1 MKYTLTKE
9 AVQWIITK
17 IKNHISDKANP
28 HGVTKSQVGLS
39 NVANLD
45 QSKAIKSITR
55 NGTTFTA
62 TALDGTTSTFTQQDT
77 NTTYGVATSSADGLM
92 SKSDKAKLDG
102 IDPSAITTNATNIKK
117 NADAISAETTRAKAA
132 EKANADTI
140 SAEVT
145 RAKKAEEANT
155 QLTNDLKTGLTGGTV
170 KVARATSADSSTA
183 LGSVTAKFFAIPDNG
198 ARKKYLLFYDITE
211 WASKTKD
218 AGTYAYDGY
227 FFSRRSGG
235 FVSNNYTGT
244 LSMVASYC
252 GMSGGKTTKSDTSN
266 TLRLRTTSSMYKPV
280 ILHNTNTDKYY
291 LALETYGNG
300 RDLVLFGI
308 FQGTFIG
315 TWIQNTGAAF
325 SDGTLPDGY
334 ELYSEGYVSIP
345 YERAIADKNGND
357 ITEYFVAAAYA
368 DGAFTFTRG
377 NGGKTV
383 LTIPD
388 AVSNTVNSHI
398 ANKSNPHGVTKAQ
411 VGLGSVA
418 NLDQSKAIKSI
429 TRSGTTFTYTALDGT
444 IGTFTQQDTNT
455 TYGVATT
462 GANGLMSATDKARL
476 DKLWAAMNGGLDYG
490 TK

>member
-1 MKYTLTKE
+1 M
-9 AVQWIITK
+9 AD
-17 IKNHISDKANP
+17 ISKVKTPDGNTYNVKDSTARDLIANKADK
-28 HGVTKSQVGLS
+28 T
-39 NVANLD
+39 VA
-45 QSKAIKSITR
+45 
-55 NGTTFTA
+55 
-62 TALDGTTSTFTQQDT
+62 TTSA
-77 NTTYGVATSSADGLM
+77 NGLM
-92 SKSDKAKLDG
+92 SAADKSKIDS
-102 IDPSAITTNATNIKK
+102 IDPSAITTNAANIKK
-117 NADAISAETTRAKAA
+117 NADAISAET
-132 EKANADTI
+132 
-140 SAEVT
+140 T

-155 QLTNDLKTGLTGGTV
+155 QLTNDLKTGLTDGTV

-252 GMSGGKTTKSDTSN
+252 GMSGGKTTKSDTSD

-345 YERAIADKNGND
+345 YERAIADKNGKD
-357 ITEYFVAAAYA
+357 ITEYLVAAAYA

-377 NGGKTV
+377 NGDKTV

-429 TRSGTTFTYTALDGT
+429 TRSGTTFTATALDGT
-444 IGTFTQQDTNT
+444 TTTFTQQDSNT
-455 TYGVATT
+455 TYPIPILTKQSWME
-462 GANGLMSATDKARL
+462 LMLVLKKML
-476 DKLWAAMNGGLDYG
+476 LQV
-490 TK
+490 

>member
-1 MKYTLTKE
+1 M
-9 AVQWIITK
+9 AVDKGKRIVDQNSATAINNDDVLVIDSETRGTRK
-17 IKNHISDKANP
+17 IKYSDLCSAVATTLGIASIKSTADGAMAKSVYDADGDGVVDNAKKVDGHTVSKDLPADAKLTDTVYDDTAVKKSVADEVARAKKAEQANTDAIALKMTTKTYDADGD
-28 HGVTKSQVGLS
+28 GVVDNAAKVNSHSVESDVPAGAVFTDTVYDDSAVK
-39 NVANLD
+39 
-45 QSKAIKSITR
+45 KSITDE
-55 NGTTFTA
+55 TA
-62 TALDGTTSTFTQQDT
+62 
-77 NTTYGVATSSADGLM
+77 
-92 SKSDKAKLDG
+92 
-102 IDPSAITTNATNIKK
+102 
-117 NADAISAETTRAKAA
+117 RAKKA
-132 EKANADTI
+132 EEANAQAATDETARAKK
-140 SAEVT
+140 AEEANAQAVT
-145 RAKKAEEANT
+145 DEAARAKKAEEANT

-252 GMSGGKTTKSDTSN
+252 GMSGGKTTKSDTSD

-357 ITEYFVAAAYA
+357 IAATYIKGLSVSGNTITFIKG
-368 DGAFTFTRG
+368 DG
-377 NGGKTV
+377 
-383 LTIPD
+383 
-388 AVSNTVNSHI
+388 
-398 ANKSNPHGVTKAQ
+398 TK
-411 VGLGSVA
+411 G
-418 NLDQSKAIKSI
+418 SI
-429 TRSGTTFTYTALDGT
+429 TIS
-444 IGTFTQQDTNT
+444 
-455 TYGVATT
+455 
-462 GANGLMSATDKARL
+462 S
-476 DKLWAAMNGGLDYG
+476 
-490 TK
+490 